1 MADKKVTVT
10 IEAVDKA
17 SQVIAEVSKQL
28 ESLSNIGK
36 GGGFKNLANLGGAVK
51 AFQKIDAITRKG
63 GGLTAYKNAL
73 SEVGAIASTIFNGT
87 LG

>member
-28 ESLSNIGK
+28 ESLSGIGK
-36 GGGFKNLANLGGAVK
+36 GGGFKNLTTFMFILSSVK
-51 AFQKIDAITRKG
+51 CITSMP
-63 GGLTAYKNAL
+63 A
-73 SEVGAIASTIFNGT
+73 SHIAHKVFIGYLNS
-87 LG
+87 

>member
-28 ESLSNIGK
+28 ESLSGIGK
-36 GGGFKNLANLGGAVK
+36 GGGFKNLASLGGALK
-51 AFQKIDAITRKG
+51 TFQIGRAH
-63 GGLTAYKNAL
+63 
-73 SEVGAIASTIFNGT
+73 V
-87 LG
+87 

>member
-1 MADKKVTVT
+1 MADKEVTIT

-28 ESLSNIGK
+28 ESLSGIGK
-36 GGGFKNLANLGGAVK
+36 EGGFKNLASLGGVLK
-51 AFQKIDAITRKG
+51 TFQQIDKITRKG

-73 SEVGAIASTIFNGT
+73 
-87 LG
+87 

>member
-28 ESLSNIGK
+28 ESLSGIGK
-36 GGGFKNLANLGGAVK
+36 REGFKNLATLGGALK
-51 AFQKIDAITRKG
+51 TFQKIHNLLFPLI
-63 GGLTAYKNAL
+63 
-73 SEVGAIASTIFNGT
+73 
-87 LG
+87 